1 MTAADDASS
10 PSLPLIEADAGD
22 PGEAPADAEPRRERR
37 LTTLERAFELARAGS
52 CRTIEEIAAR
62 LKLENQE
69 AVDAHLFGS
78 SIRKDLRQA
87 CAEGRIARGAA
98 AAVEA
103 TRAVKGL

>member
-1 MTAADDASS
+1 MTAAADASS
-10 PSLPLIEADAGD
+10 PPLPLDAEADD
-22 PGEAPADAEPRRERR
+22 PGLPAEARQERR
-37 LTTLERAFELARAGS
+37 LTTVERAFELARTGS
-52 CRTIEEIAAR
+52 CRTIEEIAAQ

-98 AAVEA
+98 AAAEVV
-103 TRAVKGL
+103 RVGKII